1 MPTARLEL
9 AQPKSLVPKTS
20 ASTNSARW
28 AEANP
33 KHRPRMATTSTL
45 DSPMLAT
52 LTGDLCLLAGLAV
65 LLLPLL
71 ATELS
76 RPRDGA
82 WGAVVLLLGL
92 VLVTSSDRL
101 RGAPML
107 GVACAGLLISR
118 LGAEVGQ
125 ARWQQLSDEER
136 QRLGSRERWTTS
148 LQQLTTVLA
157 SLVSATA
164 DTLKS
169 LKPAAKTG
177 TNKLWVRPEQ
187 PPEQPSTGADLDT
200 PPSGEAFEQA
210 ENSQDSEND
219 QTNKASNDKDAA
231 AETPGIKKQR
241 KKLWI
246 RPDSSEPSLETQEV
260 SATPSANNDVNETD
274 GLKAETSTNK
284 FEEGSADNAIET
296 ASNSAANTT
305 ENTARTDED

>member
-1 MPTARLEL
+1 
-9 AQPKSLVPKTS
+9 
-20 ASTNSARW
+20 
-28 AEANP
+28 
-33 KHRPRMATTSTL
+33 
-45 DSPMLAT
+45 MLAT

-82 WGAVVLLLGL
+82 WGAVILLLGL

-136 QRLGSRERWTTS
+136 QRLGSRERWATS

-157 SLVSATA
+157 SLVNATA

-187 PPEQPSTGADLDT
+187 TSTDADLDA
-200 PPSGEAFEQA
+200 PPSGEI
-210 ENSQDSEND
+210 SETD
-219 QTNKASNDKDAA
+219 ASNPDASNGASTDKEATPQA
-231 AETPGIKKQR
+231 AEANPPGKKR
-241 KKLWI
+241 WV
-246 RPDSSEPSLETQEV
+246 RPDSPEPSLETQEV
-260 SATPSANNDVNETD
+260 SSTSNTD
-274 GLKAETSTNK
+274 ESQGETSVK
-284 FEEGSADNAIET
+284 PQNALNTTE
-296 ASNSAANTT
+296 ANTT
-305 ENTARTDED
+305 EADTTDLNTIEAKEADGTSKEIDGTSAETSMDSNEDTAPNTTRTDED

>member
-1 MPTARLEL
+1 
-9 AQPKSLVPKTS
+9 
-20 ASTNSARW
+20 
-28 AEANP
+28 
-33 KHRPRMATTSTL
+33 
-45 DSPMLAT
+45 MLAT

-148 LQQLTTVLA
+148 LQQLTTVLG
-157 SLVSATA
+157 SLVNATTE
-164 DTLKS
+164 TLKS
-169 LKPAAKTG
+169 LKPASKTG
-177 TNKLWVRPEQ
+177 TNKRWVRPEQ
-187 PPEQPSTGADLDT
+187 PSIDADLGT
-200 PPSGEAFEQA
+200 SSPSGEA
-210 ENSQDSEND
+210 SE
-219 QTNKASNDKDAA
+219 ASNDEDAT
-231 AETPGIKKQR
+231 AETPDTKKQR
-241 KKLWI
+241 KKRWV
-246 RPDSSEPSLETQEV
+246 RPDSSEPSLETQEL
-260 SATPSANNDVNETD
+260 SSTSSSHKSQGET
-274 GLKAETSTNK
+274 KAEKSTDSI
-284 FEEGSADNAIET
+284 EDGSADNAIET
-296 ASNSAANTT
+296 ASNTAASTT
-305 ENTARTDED
+305 ENTERTDED

>member
-1 MPTARLEL
+1 
-9 AQPKSLVPKTS
+9 
-20 ASTNSARW
+20 
-28 AEANP
+28 
-33 KHRPRMATTSTL
+33 
-45 DSPMLAT
+45 MLAT

-157 SLVSATA
+157 SVVSAAT

-177 TNKLWVRPEQ
+177 TNKRWVRPEQ
-187 PPEQPSTGADLDT
+187 PSTGDAIDT
-200 PPSGEAFEQA
+200 PPSGE
-210 ENSQDSEND
+210 SSESSE
-219 QTNKASNDKDAA
+219 ASNDKDAT
-231 AETPGIKKQR
+231 AETPDTNPQR
-241 KKLWI
+241 KKLWV
-246 RPDSSEPSLETQEV
+246 RPDSPEPSPETQVV
-260 SATPSANNDVNETD
+260 SSTSSGSEAQSET
-274 GLKAETSTNK
+274 KAEMSTDSI
-284 FEEGSADNAIET
+284 EDGSADNAIET
-296 ASNSAANTT
+296 ASNTAASTT

>member
-1 MPTARLEL
+1 M
-9 AQPKSLVPKTS
+9 
-20 ASTNSARW
+20 
-28 AEANP
+28 
-33 KHRPRMATTSTL
+33 
-45 DSPMLAT
+45 
-52 LTGDLCLLAGLAV
+52 
-65 LLLPLL
+65 
-71 ATELS
+71 
-76 RPRDGA
+76 
-82 WGAVVLLLGL
+82 
-92 VLVTSSDRL
+92 
-101 RGAPML
+101 
-107 GVACAGLLISR
+107 
-118 LGAEVGQ
+118 
-125 ARWQQLSDEER
+125 
-136 QRLGSRERWTTS
+136 
-148 LQQLTTVLA
+148 A

-187 PPEQPSTGADLDT
+187 PSTGADLDN
-200 PPSGEAFEQA
+200 PPSGEAFKQV

-219 QTNKASNDKDAA
+219 QTSEASNDKDAA

-274 GLKAETSTNK
+274 GLKTETSTNK

>member
-1 MPTARLEL
+1 
-9 AQPKSLVPKTS
+9 
-20 ASTNSARW
+20 
-28 AEANP
+28 
-33 KHRPRMATTSTL
+33 
-45 DSPMLAT
+45 MLAT

-82 WGAVVLLLGL
+82 WGAIILLLGL

-157 SLVSATA
+157 SLGSATA

-177 TNKLWVRPEQ
+177 TNKRWVRPDES
-187 PPEQPSTGADLDT
+187 STGADLDAPAGGEIKET
-200 PPSGEAFEQA
+200 TGTAEQGEA
-210 ENSQDSEND
+210 NNNDDSN
-219 QTNKASNDKDAA
+219 AA
-231 AETPGIKKQR
+231 VTPEAQVTTPKRPKR
-241 KKLWI
+241 WV
-246 RPDSSEPSLETQEV
+246 RPDSPEPSLEAQE
-260 SATPSANNDVNETD
+260 APSPSNSDESPDEALNETSAEASTDRSED
-274 GLKAETSTNK
+274 GSE
-284 FEEGSADNAIET
+284 DT
-296 ASNSAANTT
+296 ASNSASNSAST
-305 ENTARTDED
+305 TARTDED

>member
-1 MPTARLEL
+1 
-9 AQPKSLVPKTS
+9 
-20 ASTNSARW
+20 
-28 AEANP
+28 
-33 KHRPRMATTSTL
+33 
-45 DSPMLAT
+45 MLAT

-157 SLVSATA
+157 SVVSATT

-177 TNKLWVRPEQ
+177 TNKRWVRPEQ
-187 PPEQPSTGADLDT
+187 PSTGEAIDT
-200 PPSGEAFEQA
+200 PPST
-210 ENSQDSEND
+210 ENSEAND
-219 QTNKASNDKDAA
+219 DKDIT
-231 AETPGIKKQR
+231 AETPDTNSQR
-241 KKLWI
+241 KKLWV
-246 RPDSSEPSLETQEV
+246 RPDSPEPSPETQVV
-260 SATPSANNDVNETD
+260 SSTSSGSEAQSETKAEMSTGSIEDGSAN
-274 GLKAETSTNK
+274 
-284 FEEGSADNAIET
+284 NAIET
-296 ASNSAANTT
+296 ASNTAASTT
-305 ENTARTDED
+305 ENTAGTDED

>member
-1 MPTARLEL
+1 
-9 AQPKSLVPKTS
+9 
-20 ASTNSARW
+20 
-28 AEANP
+28 
-33 KHRPRMATTSTL
+33 
-45 DSPMLAT
+45 MLAT

-82 WGAVVLLLGL
+82 WGAIILLLGL

-148 LQQLTTVLA
+148 LQQLNTVLA
-157 SLVSATA
+157 SLVSTTA

-177 TNKLWVRPEQ
+177 TNKLWVRPD
-187 PPEQPSTGADLDT
+187 QPSTGTDIDT
-200 PPSGEAFEQA
+200 PPSDEISEKSEKIEQPGSSEAR
-210 ENSQDSEND
+210 ND
-219 QTNKASNDKDAA
+219 ITAVDPDVKQ
-231 AETPGIKKQR
+231 QR
-241 KKLWI
+241 KKNL
-246 RPDSSEPSLETQEV
+246 
-260 SATPSANNDVNETD
+260 
-274 GLKAETSTNK
+274 
-284 FEEGSADNAIET
+284 
-296 ASNSAANTT
+296 NSIFDRNLSIALLI
-305 ENTARTDED
+305 

>member
-1 MPTARLEL
+1 
-9 AQPKSLVPKTS
+9 
-20 ASTNSARW
+20 
-28 AEANP
+28 
-33 KHRPRMATTSTL
+33 
-45 DSPMLAT
+45 MLAT

-157 SLVSATA
+157 SVVSATT

-177 TNKLWVRPEQ
+177 TNKRWVRPEQ
-187 PPEQPSTGADLDT
+187 PSTGEAIDT
-200 PPSGEAFEQA
+200 PPSGE
-210 ENSQDSEND
+210 SSE
-219 QTNKASNDKDAA
+219 ASNDKDAT
-231 AETPGIKKQR
+231 AETPDTNPQH
-241 KKLWI
+241 KKLWV
-246 RPDSSEPSLETQEV
+246 RPDSPEPSPETQV
-260 SATPSANNDVNETD
+260 VISTSSGSQAQSET
-274 GLKAETSTNK
+274 KAETSTDSI
-284 FEEGSADNAIET
+284 EDGSADNAIET
-296 ASNSAANTT
+296 ASNTAASTT
-305 ENTARTDED
+305 ENTERTDED

>member
-1 MPTARLEL
+1 
-9 AQPKSLVPKTS
+9 
-20 ASTNSARW
+20 
-28 AEANP
+28 
-33 KHRPRMATTSTL
+33 
-45 DSPMLAT
+45 MLAT

-136 QRLGSRERWTTS
+136 QRLGSPERWTTS

-157 SLVSATA
+157 SVVSATT

-177 TNKLWVRPEQ
+177 TNKRWVRPEQ
-187 PPEQPSTGADLDT
+187 PSTGEAIDT
-200 PPSGEAFEQA
+200 PPSGE
-210 ENSQDSEND
+210 SSE
-219 QTNKASNDKDAA
+219 ASNDKEAT
-231 AETPGIKKQR
+231 AETPDTNPQR
-241 KKLWI
+241 KKLWV
-246 RPDSSEPSLETQEV
+246 RPDSPEPSPEAQVVSSTSSGSEAQSET
-260 SATPSANNDVNETD
+260 
-274 GLKAETSTNK
+274 KAETSTDST
-284 FEEGSADNAIET
+284 EDRSDDNAIET
-296 ASNSAANTT
+296 ASNTAASTT

>member
-1 MPTARLEL
+1 
-9 AQPKSLVPKTS
+9 
-20 ASTNSARW
+20 
-28 AEANP
+28 
-33 KHRPRMATTSTL
+33 
-45 DSPMLAT
+45 MLAT

-125 ARWQQLSDEER
+125 ARWQQLSVEER

-157 SLVSATA
+157 SLVSATT

-177 TNKLWVRPEQ
+177 TNKRWVRPDL
-187 PPEQPSTGADLDT
+187 PSTGEVLDT
-200 PPSGEAFEQA
+200 PPSAEASEQA

-219 QTNKASNDKDAA
+219 QTSEASNDKDTT
-231 AETPGIKKQR
+231 AETPDPNPQR
-241 KKLWI
+241 KKLWV
-246 RPDSSEPSLETQEV
+246 RPDSPEPSPETKVV
-260 SATPSANNDVNETD
+260 SSTSSGDESQSETM
-274 GLKAETSTNK
+274 AEMSTDSSDDTAK
-284 FEEGSADNAIET
+284 ET
-296 ASNSAANTT
+296 ASDKASDTASNA
-305 ENTARTDED
+305 ARTDED

>member
-1 MPTARLEL
+1 
-9 AQPKSLVPKTS
+9 
-20 ASTNSARW
+20 
-28 AEANP
+28 
-33 KHRPRMATTSTL
+33 
-45 DSPMLAT
+45 MLAT

-82 WGAVVLLLGL
+82 WGAVILLLGL

-136 QRLGSRERWTTS
+136 QRLGSRERWATS

-157 SLVSATA
+157 SLVNATA

-187 PPEQPSTGADLDT
+187 TSTDADVDA
-200 PPSGEAFEQA
+200 PPSGEI
-210 ENSQDSEND
+210 SETDASNPD
-219 QTNKASNDKDAA
+219 ASNGASNDKEATPQA
-231 AETPGIKKQR
+231 AEANPPGKKR
-241 KKLWI
+241 WV
-246 RPDSSEPSLETQEV
+246 RPDSPEPSLETQEV
-260 SATPSANNDVNETD
+260 RSTSNSDESQ
-274 GLKAETSTNK
+274 GETSVKPQNDPNTT
-284 FEEGSADNAIET
+284 E
-296 ASNSAANTT
+296 ANTT
-305 ENTARTDED
+305 DLNTIEAQETNGTTNEADGTSAETNMDSNEDTAPNTTRTDED

>member
-33 KHRPRMATTSTL
+33 IHRRRMGATSTF
-45 DSPMLAT
+45 DPPMLAT

-82 WGAVVLLLGL
+82 WGAVILLLGL

-157 SLVSATA
+157 SLVSATT

-177 TNKLWVRPEQ
+177 TNKRWVRPD
-187 PPEQPSTGADLDT
+187 QPSTSKVLDT
-200 PPSGEAFEQA
+200 PPSGEASEQA
-210 ENSQDSEND
+210 DNNQDSEND
-219 QTNKASNDKDAA
+219 QTSEASNDKNAT
-231 AETPGIKKQR
+231 AETPDTNPQR

-246 RPDSSEPSLETQEV
+246 RPDSPEPSPETQVV
-260 SATPSANNDVNETD
+260 SSTSSGDESQSETMAEMSTDSSD
-274 GLKAETSTNK
+274 GTAS
-284 FEEGSADNAIET
+284 ET
-296 ASNSAANTT
+296 ASDKASDTASNAAC
-305 ENTARTDED
+305 TDED

>member
-1 MPTARLEL
+1 MVRAEGLEPPRLS
-9 AQPKSLVPKTS
+9 PLVPKTS

-101 RGAPML
+101 RGAPMI

-157 SLVSATA
+157 SVVSATT

-177 TNKLWVRPEQ
+177 TNKRWVRPEQ
-187 PPEQPSTGADLDT
+187 LSTGEAIDT
-200 PPSGEAFEQA
+200 PPSGE
-210 ENSQDSEND
+210 SSVSSESSE
-219 QTNKASNDKDAA
+219 ASNDKDAT
-231 AETPGIKKQR
+231 AETPDTNPQR
-241 KKLWI
+241 KKLWV
-246 RPDSSEPSLETQEV
+246 RPDSPEPSPETQVV
-260 SATPSANNDVNETD
+260 SATSSGSEAQSET
-274 GLKAETSTNK
+274 KAETST
-284 FEEGSADNAIET
+284 ETSTDSIEDGSADNAIET
-296 ASNSAANTT
+296 ASNTAASTT

>member
-1 MPTARLEL
+1 
-9 AQPKSLVPKTS
+9 
-20 ASTNSARW
+20 
-28 AEANP
+28 
-33 KHRPRMATTSTL
+33 
-45 DSPMLAT
+45 MLAT

-157 SLVSATA
+157 SVVSATT

-177 TNKLWVRPEQ
+177 TNKRWVRPEQ
-187 PPEQPSTGADLDT
+187 PSTGEAIDT
-200 PPSGEAFEQA
+200 PPSGE
-210 ENSQDSEND
+210 SSG
-219 QTNKASNDKDAA
+219 ASNDKDAT
-231 AETPGIKKQR
+231 AETPDTNPQG
-241 KKLWI
+241 KKLWV
-246 RPDSSEPSLETQEV
+246 RPDSPEPSPDTKVV
-260 SATPSANNDVNETD
+260 SSTPSGSEAQSET
-274 GLKAETSTNK
+274 KAETTTDSI
-284 FEEGSADNAIET
+284 EDASADNAIET
-296 ASNSAANTT
+296 ASNTAASTT

>member
-1 MPTARLEL
+1 
-9 AQPKSLVPKTS
+9 
-20 ASTNSARW
+20 
-28 AEANP
+28 
-33 KHRPRMATTSTL
+33 
-45 DSPMLAT
+45 MLAT

-82 WGAVVLLLGL
+82 WGAIVLLLGL

-101 RGAPML
+101 IGAPTL

-157 SLVSATA
+157 SLVSATT

-177 TNKLWVRPEQ
+177 TNKRWVR
-187 PPEQPSTGADLDT
+187 PEQPSTGADLDT

-210 ENSQDSEND
+210 ENRQDSEND
-219 QTNKASNDKDAA
+219 QTSEASNDKDAA
-231 AETPGIKKQR
+231 AEQPDINPQR
-241 KKLWI
+241 KKLWV

-260 SATPSANNDVNETD
+260 SSTSNSDESQSETRVQPNNDVNKTD
-274 GLKAETSTNK
+274 GLRAETSTDSI
-284 FEEGSADNAIET
+284 EEVSADNAIET
-296 ASNSAANTT
+296 ASNTAANTT

>member
-1 MPTARLEL
+1 
-9 AQPKSLVPKTS
+9 
-20 ASTNSARW
+20 
-28 AEANP
+28 
-33 KHRPRMATTSTL
+33 
-45 DSPMLAT
+45 MLAT

-82 WGAVVLLLGL
+82 WGAVILLLGL

-136 QRLGSRERWTTS
+136 QRLGSRERWATS

-157 SLVSATA
+157 SLVNATA

-187 PPEQPSTGADLDT
+187 TSTDADVDA
-200 PPSGEAFEQA
+200 PPSGEI
-210 ENSQDSEND
+210 SETDASNPD
-219 QTNKASNDKDAA
+219 ASNGASNDKEATPQA
-231 AETPGIKKQR
+231 AEANPPGKKR
-241 KKLWI
+241 WV
-246 RPDSSEPSLETQEV
+246 RPDSPEPSLETQEV
-260 SATPSANNDVNETD
+260 RSTSNSDESK
-274 GLKAETSTNK
+274 GETSVKPKNDPNTT
-284 FEEGSADNAIET
+284 E
-296 ASNSAANTT
+296 ANTT
-305 ENTARTDED
+305 DLNTIEAQETNGTTNEADGTSAETNMDSNEDTAPNTTRTDED

>member
-1 MPTARLEL
+1 
-9 AQPKSLVPKTS
+9 
-20 ASTNSARW
+20 
-28 AEANP
+28 
-33 KHRPRMATTSTL
+33 
-45 DSPMLAT
+45 MLAT

-125 ARWQQLSDEER
+125 ARWQQLSVEER
-136 QRLGSRERWTTS
+136 QRLGSRERWSTS

-157 SLVSATA
+157 SLVRATT

-187 PPEQPSTGADLDT
+187 PSKDADLGT
-200 PPSGEAFEQA
+200 PPS
-210 ENSQDSEND
+210 SESIE
-219 QTNKASNDKDAA
+219 ASNDKDAT
-231 AETPGIKKQR
+231 AETPDTKKQR
-241 KKLWI
+241 KKRWV
-246 RPDSSEPSLETQEV
+246 RPVSPEPSLETQEV
-260 SATPSANNDVNETD
+260 SSTSSSDESQGET
-274 GLKAETSTNK
+274 KAEMST
-284 FEEGSADNAIET
+284 ERSEDGSVDTAIDT
-296 ASNSAANTT
+296 ASITASEA
-305 ENTARTDED
+305 ARTDED

>member
-1 MPTARLEL
+1 
-9 AQPKSLVPKTS
+9 
-20 ASTNSARW
+20 
-28 AEANP
+28 
-33 KHRPRMATTSTL
+33 
-45 DSPMLAT
+45 MLAT

-157 SLVSATA
+157 SVVSAAT

-177 TNKLWVRPEQ
+177 INKRWVRPEQ
-187 PPEQPSTGADLDT
+187 PSTGDAIDT
-200 PPSGEAFEQA
+200 PPSGE
-210 ENSQDSEND
+210 NSE
-219 QTNKASNDKDAA
+219 ASNDKDAT
-231 AETPGIKKQR
+231 AETPATNPQR
-241 KKLWI
+241 KKLWV
-246 RPDSSEPSLETQEV
+246 RPDSPEPSPETQVV
-260 SATPSANNDVNETD
+260 SSTSSGSEAQSET
-274 GLKAETSTNK
+274 KAETST
-284 FEEGSADNAIET
+284 EMSTDSIEDGSADNAIET
-296 ASNSAANTT
+296 ASNTAASTT

>member
-1 MPTARLEL
+1 
-9 AQPKSLVPKTS
+9 
-20 ASTNSARW
+20 
-28 AEANP
+28 
-33 KHRPRMATTSTL
+33 
-45 DSPMLAT
+45 MLAT

-148 LQQLTTVLA
+148 LQQLTAVLT
-157 SLVSATA
+157 SLLSATA

-187 PPEQPSTGADLDT
+187 PSADADLDN
-200 PPSGEAFEQA
+200 PPSDEIREKSEENEQLGTSEATNDNDTTA
-210 ENSQDSEND
+210 EAPDSR
-219 QTNKASNDKDAA
+219 Q
-231 AETPGIKKQR
+231 QR
-241 KKLWI
+241 KKRWV
-246 RPDSSEPSLETQEV
+246 RPDSPQPSLDTQKV
-260 SATPSANNDVNETD
+260 SSTPSSDDSQTD
-274 GLKAETSTNK
+274 GGSAETSTDSP
-284 FEEGSADNAIET
+284 EEGTPDNAL
-296 ASNSAANTT
+296 
-305 ENTARTDED
+305 NTARTDED

>member
-1 MPTARLEL
+1 
-9 AQPKSLVPKTS
+9 
-20 ASTNSARW
+20 
-28 AEANP
+28 
-33 KHRPRMATTSTL
+33 
-45 DSPMLAT
+45 MLAT

-136 QRLGSRERWTTS
+136 QRLGSPERWTTS

-157 SLVSATA
+157 SVVSATT

-177 TNKLWVRPEQ
+177 TNKRWVRPEQ
-187 PPEQPSTGADLDT
+187 PSTGEAIDT
-200 PPSGEAFEQA
+200 PPSGE
-210 ENSQDSEND
+210 SSE
-219 QTNKASNDKDAA
+219 ASNDKEAT
-231 AETPGIKKQR
+231 AETPDTNPQR
-241 KKLWI
+241 KKLWV
-246 RPDSSEPSLETQEV
+246 RPDSPEPSPEAQVVSSTSSGSEAQSET
-260 SATPSANNDVNETD
+260 
-274 GLKAETSTNK
+274 KAETSTDST
-284 FEEGSADNAIET
+284 EDRSDDNAIET
-296 ASNSAANTT
+296 ASNTAASTT
-305 ENTARTDED
+305 ENTERTDED

>member
-1 MPTARLEL
+1 
-9 AQPKSLVPKTS
+9 
-20 ASTNSARW
+20 
-28 AEANP
+28 
-33 KHRPRMATTSTL
+33 
-45 DSPMLAT
+45 MLAT

-157 SLVSATA
+157 SVVSATT

-177 TNKLWVRPEQ
+177 TNKRWVRPEQ
-187 PPEQPSTGADLDT
+187 PSTGEAIDT
-200 PPSGEAFEQA
+200 PPSGE
-210 ENSQDSEND
+210 NSVSSESSESSE
-219 QTNKASNDKDAA
+219 ASNDKDAT
-231 AETPGIKKQR
+231 AETPDTNPQR
-241 KKLWI
+241 KKLWV
-246 RPDSSEPSLETQEV
+246 RPDSPEPSPETQVVISTSSGSEAQ
-260 SATPSANNDVNETD
+260 SET
-274 GLKAETSTNK
+274 KAETST
-284 FEEGSADNAIET
+284 ETSTDSIEDGRADNAIET
-296 ASNSAANTT
+296 ASNTAASTT
-305 ENTARTDED
+305 ENTERTDED

>member
-1 MPTARLEL
+1 
-9 AQPKSLVPKTS
+9 
-20 ASTNSARW
+20 
-28 AEANP
+28 
-33 KHRPRMATTSTL
+33 
-45 DSPMLAT
+45 MLAT

-157 SLVSATA
+157 SVVSATT

-177 TNKLWVRPEQ
+177 TNKRWVRPEQ
-187 PPEQPSTGADLDT
+187 PSTGEAIDT
-200 PPSGEAFEQA
+200 PPSGE
-210 ENSQDSEND
+210 SSVSSESSE
-219 QTNKASNDKDAA
+219 ASNDKDAT
-231 AETPGIKKQR
+231 AETPDTNPQR
-241 KKLWI
+241 KKLWV
-246 RPDSSEPSLETQEV
+246 RPDSPEPSPETQVV
-260 SATPSANNDVNETD
+260 SSTSSGSEAQSET
-274 GLKAETSTNK
+274 KAETST
-284 FEEGSADNAIET
+284 ETSTDSIEDGRADNAIET
-296 ASNSAANTT
+296 ASNTAASTT

>member
-1 MPTARLEL
+1 
-9 AQPKSLVPKTS
+9 
-20 ASTNSARW
+20 
-28 AEANP
+28 
-33 KHRPRMATTSTL
+33 
-45 DSPMLAT
+45 MLAT

-157 SLVSATA
+157 SVVSATT

-177 TNKLWVRPEQ
+177 TNKRWVRPEQ
-187 PPEQPSTGADLDT
+187 PSTGEAIDT
-200 PPSGEAFEQA
+200 PPST
-210 ENSQDSEND
+210 ENSEAND
-219 QTNKASNDKDAA
+219 DKDIT
-231 AETPGIKKQR
+231 AETPDTNSQR
-241 KKLWI
+241 KKLWV
-246 RPDSSEPSLETQEV
+246 RPDSPEPSPETQVV
-260 SATPSANNDVNETD
+260 STTSSGSEAQSETKAEMSTGSIEDGSAN
-274 GLKAETSTNK
+274 
-284 FEEGSADNAIET
+284 NAIET
-296 ASNSAANTT
+296 ASNTAASTT
-305 ENTARTDED
+305 ENTAGTDED